1 MESPDQP
8 TEATPSL
15 ATIASL
21 WLKLGATGFGGPPA
35 HVALLRTMVVD
46 QHGWIS
52 DEEFEHAVAATN
64 LLPGPASTQLAI
76 YCGWRLRRTLGA
88 LVAGTCFIVPG
99 LILII
104 ALAAAL
110 LSAGSPRWVSGAA
123 LGAGAAV
130 PIVALR
136 AASDLAIPSF
146 RRSKG
151 FFGARARWLVW
162 ITIGF
167 VACITLGSALVLALV
182 LCGAFEVLIEWYRHR
197 RTPRSTAM
205 VLPMVITGVAAVPGL
220 AWLAIK
226 VGALSF
232 GGGFVIVPLMQAD
245 AVKVHHWMTAPQFLA
260 AVALGQITPGPV
272 VQTIAVVGYAAG
284 GVAAALLAA
293 AIAFAPSF
301 LFIIFGGSSFERLR
315 TSPTA
320 QGFLAGAGPAAIGA
334 IAGTA
339 ILLSHGIEHLWQLP
353 LLFLA
358 VIWLLLARRGTVS
371 ILLFSGFTGAI
382 LGILGVPLGF

>member
-1 MESPDQP
+1 MAAPVEPPES
-8 TEATPSL
+8 TPSL
-15 ATIASL
+15 ATIAGL

-35 HVALLRTMVVD
+35 HVALLRTMVVE
-46 QHGWIS
+46 QHGWLN
-52 DEEFEHAVAATN
+52 DGEFEHAVAATN

-76 YCGWRLRRTLGA
+76 YCGWRLRRTTGA
-88 LVAGTCFIVPG
+88 LVAGVCFIAPG

-110 LSAGSPRWVSGAA
+110 LAAGSPRWVSGAA

-130 PIVALR
+130 PVVALR
-136 AASDLAIPSF
+136 AASDLALPSF
-146 RRSKG
+146 RRSKR
-151 FFGARARWLVW
+151 FFGARSRWILWV
-162 ITIGF
+162 IIGF

-182 LCGAFEVLIEWYRHR
+182 LCGAVEVLVEWSRHR
-197 RTPRSTAM
+197 RTPRGTAM
-205 VLPMVITGVAAVPGL
+205 WLPAAATGIVAVPGL
-220 AWLAIK
+220 AWLAVK

-245 AVKVHHWMTAPQFLA
+245 AVKVHHWMTTPQFLA

-293 AIAFAPSF
+293 LIAFAPSF
-301 LFIIFGGSSFERLR
+301 LFVILGGSSFERLR

-353 LLFLA
+353 LLVLA
-358 VIWLLLARRGTVS
+358 AIWLLVARRGTVS
-371 ILLFSGFTGAI
+371 ILVFTGVAGAI
-382 LGILGVPLGF
+382 FGILGVPLGL

>member
-21 WLKLGATGFGGPPA
+21 WLKLGATGFGGPSA

-130 PIVALR
+130 PIVAR
-136 AASDLAIPSF
+136 PESEQ
-146 RRSKG
+146 RS
-151 FFGARARWLVW
+151 RTWS
-162 ITIGF
+162 T
-167 VACITLGSALVLALV
+167 TSA
-182 LCGAFEVLIEWYRHR
+182 
-197 RTPRSTAM
+197 
-205 VLPMVITGVAAVPGL
+205 
-220 AWLAIK
+220 
-226 VGALSF
+226 
-232 GGGFVIVPLMQAD
+232 
-245 AVKVHHWMTAPQFLA
+245 
-260 AVALGQITPGPV
+260 
-272 VQTIAVVGYAAG
+272 
-284 GVAAALLAA
+284 
-293 AIAFAPSF
+293 
-301 LFIIFGGSSFERLR
+301 
-315 TSPTA
+315 
-320 QGFLAGAGPAAIGA
+320 
-334 IAGTA
+334 
-339 ILLSHGIEHLWQLP
+339 
-353 LLFLA
+353 
-358 VIWLLLARRGTVS
+358 
-371 ILLFSGFTGAI
+371 
-382 LGILGVPLGF
+382 

>member
-1 MESPDQP
+1 
-8 TEATPSL
+8 
-15 ATIASL
+15 
-21 WLKLGATGFGGPPA
+21 
-35 HVALLRTMVVD
+35 
-46 QHGWIS
+46 
-52 DEEFEHAVAATN
+52 
-64 LLPGPASTQLAI
+64 
-76 YCGWRLRRTLGA
+76 
-88 LVAGTCFIVPG
+88 
-99 LILII
+99 
-104 ALAAAL
+104 
-110 LSAGSPRWVSGAA
+110 
-123 LGAGAAV
+123 
-130 PIVALR
+130 
-136 AASDLAIPSF
+136 
-146 RRSKG
+146 
-151 FFGARARWLVW
+151 
-162 ITIGF
+162 
-167 VACITLGSALVLALV
+167 
-182 LCGAFEVLIEWYRHR
+182 
-197 RTPRSTAM
+197 M

-220 AWLAIK
+220 TWLAIK